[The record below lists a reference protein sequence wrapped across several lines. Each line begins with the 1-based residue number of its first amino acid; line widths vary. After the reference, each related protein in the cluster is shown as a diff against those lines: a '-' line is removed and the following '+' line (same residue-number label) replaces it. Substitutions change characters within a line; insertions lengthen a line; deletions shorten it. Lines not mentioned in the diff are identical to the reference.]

1 MIVITA
7 TNMGSFDRTE
17 LSRTLTHAL
26 REIGAIANNESAELA
41 PTPKD
46 KLERDVFLENHIGDF
61 GICAG
66 DAALAPAAFA
76 SKRIDF
82 FIGMSKAAVKHA
94 VIFRR
99 DSDGNIISRNYERPK
114 LKVGRPLKNAYA

>member
-7 TNMGSFDRTE
+7 TNMVSFDRTE

-66 DAALAPAAFA
+66 DAALATA
-76 SKRIDF
+76 
-82 FIGMSKAAVKHA
+82 KHA

-99 DSDGNIISRNYERPK
+99 DSDGNIVSRNYERPK
-114 LKVGRPLKNAYA
+114 LKVGRPLKNTFA